1 MGRGN
6 LWGLGELNLERLNAE
21 GIKYRTVMGNFFTEI
36 ERCIRMGVAYDLFW
50 DMDGYDFSGYREVVN
65 IREDGKV
72 MVEVDGKKTLHNGP
86 RIPDRPAGNPPQLAV
101 ELSIETGKAP
111 LEVSARAI
119 LIEGSAPIYYTL
131 GADPKGVYK
140 NVKVF
145 WELYG
150 PEEEDYRS
158 ILNWNQE
165 PHVYDEDARAI
176 VDINFK
182 INQPGKYRLRAV
194 TVDLAG
200 RTAVVWKN
208 ITVED

>member
-1 MGRGN
+1 
-6 LWGLGELNLERLNAE
+6 
-21 GIKYRTVMGNFFTEI
+21 
-36 ERCIRMGVAYDLFW
+36 
-50 DMDGYDFSGYREVVN
+50 
-65 IREDGKV
+65 
-72 MVEVDGKKTLHNGP
+72 MVEVDGKKTLYNGP
-86 RIPDRPAGNPPQLAV
+86 RIPNRPAGSPPQLGV

-119 LIEGSAPIYYTL
+119 LVEGSAPIYYTL
-131 GADPKGVYK
+131 GADPKGIYK

-158 ILNWNQE
+158 LLNWNQE
-165 PHVYDEDARAI
+165 PHAYDEGDRTI
-176 VDINFK
+176 VDIKFK
-182 INQPGKYRLRAV
+182 INRSGKYHLRAA

-208 ITVED
+208 IIVED

>member
-1 MGRGN
+1 
-6 LWGLGELNLERLNAE
+6 
-21 GIKYRTVMGNFFTEI
+21 
-36 ERCIRMGVAYDLFW
+36 
-50 DMDGYDFSGYREVVN
+50 VVN
-65 IREDGKV
+65 ISEDGKV
-72 MVEVDGKKTLHNGP
+72 MVEVDGKKTLHSGP
-86 RIPDRPAGNPPQLAV
+86 RIPDRPAGNPPRLAV
-101 ELSIETGKAP
+101 ELSIENEKAP

-119 LIEGSAPIYYTL
+119 LVEGSAPIYYTL
-131 GADPKGVYK
+131 GADPKGICK

-158 ILNWNQE
+158 LHNWNQE
-165 PHVYDEDARAI
+165 PRVYDEGARTS
-176 VDINFK
+176 VDIKFK
-182 INQPGKYRLRAV
+182 VSQAGKYRLRAA